1 MKRWQKRVLVTL
13 AVLVVVGF
21 PAYWWLFLTAEAP
34 DGQMPLDLAAVRA
47 LASSLP
53 GDKPTEVRVDR
64 VADFVF
70 PSGVMVAGDGWTMV
84 DCSVYAYQL
93 VYADR
98 RVVVDVGPDE
108 KSLAGAWM
116 SPHGADAVARVR
128 RAMDDASLILA
139 THEHFDHLGGLTT
152 APNVDALLAKAK
164 LNPEQFTNRKGQDPA
179 PFPDKVGEGYQPL
192 AYDGMT
198 AVAPGVVLIRSPGH
212 TPGSQLVY
220 VQRADGVELLFLGD
234 VAWSER
240 NVDVVRERPRLVTF
254 ALGEDRAAVLKELA
268 ALHEL
273 KAKFPDVHQVPGHD
287 RGPVDALVKQGLLV
301 EGFVSER

>member
-13 AVLVVVGF
+13 VVLVVLGV
-21 PAYWWLFLTAEAP
+21 PAYGWLYATTESA
-34 DGQMPLDLAAVRA
+34 DGQLPLDLAAVRA

-70 PSGVMVAGDGWTMV
+70 PSGVMVAGDGWSMV

-93 VYADR
+93 VYADH
-98 RVVVDVGPDE
+98 RVVVDVGPDA
-108 KSLAGAWM
+108 KSGDSPFM
-116 SPHGADAVARVR
+116 HPHGADAFARVR
-128 RAMDDASLILA
+128 RAMDDASRIVV

-152 APNVDALLAKAK
+152 APNVSALLAKTT
-164 LNPEQFTNRKGQDPA
+164 LNPEQFTNHQGQDPA
-179 PFPDKVGEGYQPL
+179 PFPATVGEGYQPL

-220 VQRADGVELLFLGD
+220 VQRADGAELLFLGD

-240 NVDVVRERPRLVTF
+240 NVETVRERPRLVTF
-254 ALGEDRAAVLKELA
+254 VLGEDRAAVLRELS

-273 KAKFPDVHQVPGHD
+273 KAKFPEVHQVPGHD

-301 EGFVSER
+301 EGFATP

>member
-1 MKRWQKRVLVTL
+1 MKRWQKRLLTAA
-13 AVLVVVGF
+13 AVLLVVGV
-21 PAYWWLFLTAEAP
+21 PAYGWLYATTESA
-34 DGQMPLDLAAVRA
+34 DGQLPLDLVAIRA
-47 LASSLP
+47 LASSVP

-70 PSGVMVAGDGWTMV
+70 PSGVMVAGDGWSMV

-98 RVVVDVGPDE
+98 RVLVDVGPDE
-108 KSLAGAWM
+108 KSGDSPFM
-116 SPHGADAVARVR
+116 HPHGADAFARVR
-128 RAMDDASLILA
+128 RAMDDASRIVV

-152 APNVDALLAKAK
+152 APNVSALLAKTT
-164 LNPEQFTNRKGQDPA
+164 LNPEQFTNHKGQDPA
-179 PFPDKVGEGYQPL
+179 PFPATVGEGYQPL

-220 VQRADGVELLFLGD
+220 VQRADGVEFLLLGD

-240 NVDVVRERPRLVTF
+240 NVETVRERPRLVTF
-254 ALGEDRAAVLKELA
+254 VLGEDRAAVLRELS

-273 KAKFPDVHQVPGHD
+273 KAKSPEVHQVPGHD
-287 RGPVDALVKQGLLV
+287 RGPVEALVKQGLLV
-301 EGFVSER
+301 EGFATP

>member
-1 MKRWQKRVLVTL
+1 MKRWQKRLLTIL
-13 AVLVVVGF
+13 AVLFVIGV
-21 PAYWWLFLTAEAP
+21 PAYWWLYATTESA
-34 DGQMPLDLAAVRA
+34 DGQLPLDLAAVRA
-47 LASSLP
+47 LASSVH

-64 VADFVF
+64 VADFIF

-93 VYADR
+93 VFSDR
-98 RVVVDVGPDE
+98 RVLVDVGPDE
-108 KSLAGAWM
+108 KSGDSPFM
-116 SPHGADAVARVR
+116 HPHGADAVARVR

-152 APNVDALLAKAK
+152 APNVEALLAKAT

-179 PFPDKVGEGYQPL
+179 PFPEKVGEAYQPL

-220 VQRADGVELLFLGD
+220 VQRADGVEFLLLGD

-240 NVDVVRERPRLVTF
+240 NVDVVRERPRLVTLV
-254 ALGEDRAAVLKELA
+254 LGEDRAAVLRELS

-273 KAKFPDVHQVPGHD
+273 KAKHPEVHQVPGTTAG
-287 RGPVDALVKQGLLV
+287 R
-301 EGFVSER
+301 STRW